1 MTSTHPSA
9 ERGTSVGVRRLT
21 DDVLDPAVALSVL
34 DLAPVGEGS
43 SPREALNRSLEL
55 ARHVERLGYRRYW
68 VAEHHNMP
76 GIASSSPPVLLAAV
90 GQHTSTIRLGSGGVM
105 LPNHSPLVVAEQ
117 FGMLE
122 ALHPGRIDLGLGR
135 APGTDQV
142 TALALRR
149 SRERLGGDDFQSELA
164 ELLGYF
170 NGTIP
175 AEHPFSRITATP
187 GLGYQP
193 AIWILGSS
201 DYGARLAGLM
211 GLPYSY
217 AHHFA
222 SGGTDDA
229 VRIYRESFEPSEVLD
244 EPYLMLGVAVICAET
259 DERAQWLAGPGRLA
273 MVRLRTGRPGRY
285 PTPEEAA
292 AYTFTPQ
299 EKELARGMGRS
310 SIVGSVA
317 TVRAGLSELAA
328 RTGANELMITT
339 MVHGHEDRLES
350 YRLVAEEVAQLG
362 G

>member
-1 MTSTHPSA
+1 
-9 ERGTSVGVRRLT
+9 
-21 DDVLDPAVALSVL
+21 
-34 DLAPVGEGS
+34 
-43 SPREALNRSLEL
+43 
-55 ARHVERLGYRRYW
+55 
-68 VAEHHNMP
+68 MP
-76 GIASSSPPVLLAAV
+76 GIASSQPAVLLAAL
-90 GQHTSTIRLGSGGVM
+90 GQHTSSIRLGSGGVM

-122 ALHPGRIDLGLGR
+122 AMHPGRIDLGLGR

-149 SRERLGGDDFQSELA
+149 SRERIVGDDFQSELA

-175 AEHPFSRITATP
+175 PDHPFSRITATP

-201 DYGARLAGLM
+201 DYGARLAGAL

-229 VRIYRESFEPSEVLD
+229 VAIYRDSFEPSEVLD
-244 EPYLMLGVAVICAET
+244 EPYLMLGVAVICADT
-259 DERAQWLAGPGRLA
+259 DERAQWQAGPGRLA
-273 MVRLRTGRPGRY
+273 MVRLRSGRPGRY

-292 AYTFTPQ
+292 AYTFTPH
-299 EKELARGMGRS
+299 EKEIAKGLGRS
-310 SIVGSVA
+310 AIVGSVE
-317 TVRAGLSELAA
+317 TVRTGLDALVA
-328 RTGANELMITT
+328 RTGADELMVTT
-339 MVHGHEDRLES
+339 MVHGHADRLES
-350 YRLVAEEVAQLG
+350 YRLVAEEVAHLQPVR
-362 G
+362 

>member
-1 MTSTHPSA
+1 MP
-9 ERGTSVGVRRLT
+9 LN
-21 DDVLDPAVALSVL
+21 VALSVL

-43 SPREALNRSLEL
+43 SHGEALRRSIEL
-55 ARHVERLGYRRYW
+55 AKHVERLGYVRYW

-76 GIASSSPPVLLAAV
+76 GIASSAPAVLLAAV
-90 GQHTSTIRLGSGGVM
+90 GQRTDTIRLGSGGVM

-122 ALHPGRIDLGLGR
+122 SLHPGRIDLGLGR

-149 SRERLGGDDFQSELA
+149 SRDRIAVDDFDSQLA

-170 NGTIP
+170 QGSIP
-175 AEHPFSRITATP
+175 DEHPFSRITATP
-187 GLGYQP
+187 GLGDEP
-193 AIWILGSS
+193 DIWLLGSS
-201 DYGARLAGLM
+201 DYGARLAGRM

-217 AHHFA
+217 AHHFS

-229 VRIYRESFEPSEVLD
+229 VAIYREEFRPSERLA

-273 MVRLRTGRPGRY
+273 MVRLRSGRPGRY

-292 AYTFTPQ
+292 AYSFTPM
-299 EKELARGMGRS
+299 EKEIAKGIGRS
-310 SIVGSVA
+310 SIVGSVD
-317 TVRAGLSELAA
+317 TVRRGLVELHE

-339 MVHGHEDRLES
+339 MTHGHDDRMES
-350 YRLVAEEVAQLG
+350 YRLVAEEIWRGDA
-362 G
+362 

>member
-1 MTSTHPSA
+1 
-9 ERGTSVGVRRLT
+9 VI
-21 DDVLDPAVALSVL
+21 DVPLSVL
-34 DLAPVGEGS
+34 DLSPVGEGS
-43 SPREALNRSLEL
+43 SPREALGRSIEL
-55 ARHVERLGYRRYW
+55 VREVERLGFARYW

-76 GIASSSPPVLLAAV
+76 GIASSSPPVLLAAA
-90 GQHTSTIRLGSGGVM
+90 GQATSTIRLGSGGVM

-122 ALHPGRIDLGLGR
+122 ALYPGRIDLGLGR

-149 SRERLGGDDFQSELA
+149 SRDRLAVDDFESTLA

-175 AEHPFSRITATP
+175 SDHPFSRITATP

-193 AIWILGSS
+193 AIWLLGSS
-201 DYGARLAGLM
+201 DYGARLAGAM

-222 SGGTDDA
+222 SGGTDEA
-229 VRIYRESFEPSEVLD
+229 VRVYRESFQPSEVLD

-285 PTPEEAA
+285 PTPEQAA
-292 AYTFTPQ
+292 EYSFTPA
-299 EKELARGMGRS
+299 EKEIAKGLGRS
-310 SIVGSVA
+310 SIVGSVE
-317 TVRAGLSELAA
+317 TVRRAMAELVA
-328 RTGANELMITT
+328 RTGADELMVTT

-350 YRLVAEEVAQLG
+350 YRLVAEEVASLTPSR
-362 G
+362 

>member
-1 MTSTHPSA
+1 
-9 ERGTSVGVRRLT
+9 LD
-21 DDVLDPAVALSVL
+21 DDVLDVPLSVL

-43 SPREALNRSLEL
+43 SPREALQRSIEL
-55 ARHVERLGYRRYW
+55 AQHVERLGYRRYW

-122 ALHPGRIDLGLGR
+122 ALHPGRVDLGLGR

-149 SRERLGGDDFQSELA
+149 TREQIMVDDFDSKLA

-175 AEHPFSRITATP
+175 DDHPFSRITATP

-193 AIWILGSS
+193 EIWLLGSS
-201 DYGARLAGLM
+201 DYGARLAGAL

-222 SGGTDDA
+222 MGGTDEA
-229 VRIYRESFEPSEVLD
+229 VALYRATFEPSAVLE
-244 EPYLMLGVAVICAET
+244 EPYVMLGVAVICAET
-259 DERAQWLAGPGRLA
+259 DQRAQWLAGPGRLA

-292 AYTFTPQ
+292 AYTFTPH
-299 EKELARGMGRS
+299 EKEVAKTVGRS
-310 SIVGSVA
+310 SVVGSVE
-317 TVRAGLSELAA
+317 TVRDGLASLVA
-328 RTGANELMITT
+328 RTGADELMITT
-339 MVHGHEDRLES
+339 MVHGHVDRLES
-350 YRLVAEEVAQLG
+350 YRLVAEEVACRSNP
-362 G
+362 